1 MPHDRDRDQSRDP
14 RLHFSTRPQ
23 AAPAPAAPDDGTF
36 RLSDLGF
43 GGASDTDGAN
53 DTDGARGTGGT
64 SDTDGARAEGGA
76 GGTEEPDG
84 ATVLDPDSWSSEVP
98 EAETFAPGLRRFG
111 PGVPDGPEP
120 SVGTERTAAV
130 WHGTVRPGEPVLPP
144 EEPRGK
150 RALGGWLLALLV
162 LLGVVAYLL
171 WQHWPGSVKVDGVSV
186 RNDTA
191 VQGCHSTA
199 KVVGT
204 LRTSGDAGTVRYRW
218 RRSDGTLSDELR
230 QRVAKGR
237 RSTDVVLL
245 WSFDGRGT
253 LQATATL
260 EVLSP
265 QRQSGSYTFTYRCS

>member
-23 AAPAPAAPDDGTF
+23 AAPAPAPAAPDDGTF

-43 GGASDTDGAN
+43 GGASAGGGFGATDG
-53 DTDGARGTGGT
+53 TG
-64 SDTDGARAEGGA
+64 
-76 GGTEEPDG
+76 EPDG
-84 ATVLDPDSWSSEVP
+84 ATVLDPGSWSSEVP
-98 EAETFAPGLRRFG
+98 GTEPFAPGLRRFG
-111 PGVPDGPEP
+111 PGVPEGPEP

-130 WHGTVRPGEPVLPP
+130 WHGTVRPGEEPVLPP
-144 EEPRGK
+144 EQPRRKG
-150 RALGGWLLALLV
+150 ALGGWLLALLV

-171 WQHWPGSVKVDGVSV
+171 WQHWPGSVKVEGVSV